1 MIDITDWPVIAKLI
15 FVLSPF
21 VVGLPG
27 IMLSVYTTITKDYEI
42 VCSAITSNPYFESV
56 KRAWGG
62 GTLKWRWLLVCT
74 ASGLVA
80 FPWLALRW
88 GKLDAYELKAFP
100 SHLRYRLMI
109 SAWLSMISFF
119 WMIIAWAFFKFK

>member
-62 GTLKWRWLLVCT
+62 EHSSGDGCWFVPQADWLHSL
-74 ASGLVA
+74 G
-80 FPWLALRW
+80 
-88 GKLDAYELKAFP
+88 
-100 SHLRYRLMI
+100 
-109 SAWLSMISFF
+109 
-119 WMIIAWAFFKFK
+119 

>member
-62 GTLKWRWLLVCT
+62 GNTQVAMVAGLYRKRTGCIPLV
-74 ASGLVA
+74 S
-80 FPWLALRW
+80 LAL
-88 GKLDAYELKAFP
+88 G
-100 SHLRYRLMI
+100 
-109 SAWLSMISFF
+109 
-119 WMIIAWAFFKFK
+119 